1 MGGSDKGNDMSEM
14 VPDILKNVKLLVLN
28 GATAEKIYNTII
40 NFDGYEE
47 SGLKIELTDTLENAL
62 NIAKEKAE
70 KGDIVS
76 LCPACPAFDQF
87 KTFEYRG
94 RKFKELVNGFGEN
107 E

>member
-14 VPDILKNVKLLVLN
+14 VPDIFKYVKILVLN
-28 GATAEKIYNTII
+28 GATADKIYDTVVNY
-40 NFDGYEE
+40 DGYKE
-47 SGLKIELTDTLENAL
+47 SGLEIVKTDNLENAL
-62 NIAKEKAE
+62 KEAKARAQ

-94 RKFKELVNGFGEN
+94 RKFKELVNGFGE
-107 E
+107 